1 MALYRNVR
9 YGTERDRARGT
20 SRASLIGSSTVVSPA
35 CKRGGDTGFET
46 AASAPV
52 PKVLISPHA
61 GYIYSG
67 RVAAAGYRWLALV
80 RERITRAVLLGPSH
94 FVGFHGLAAASAGGW
109 QTRWA
114 ACRSTALG
122 RAPNRGQA
130 DRSARRG
137 PCNGHNISGPT
148 RNCSKGEPTRS
159 PEPPGVKLIAGSVAC
174 CSPR

>member
-35 CKRGGDTGFET
+35 RKRGGEPGFET

-67 RVAAAGYRWLALV
+67 RVAAAGYRRLALV
-80 RERITRAVLLGPSH
+80 RERITRVVLLGPSH
-94 FVGFHGLAAASAGGW
+94 FVGFHV
-109 QTRWA
+109 
-114 ACRSTALG
+114 LG
-122 RAPNRGQA
+122 RKTSPP
-130 DRSARRG
+130 ARTTTQCR
-137 PCNGHNISGPT
+137 
-148 RNCSKGEPTRS
+148 R
-159 PEPPGVKLIAGSVAC
+159 
-174 CSPR
+174 